1 MGSVRHIDRRNESR
15 NNADL
20 ALLVWGIDS
29 EGERFAQQA
38 HARNISTSGALL
50 TGLQAS
56 LKSGDVIGILY
67 AGRKARFRVVWVRY
81 DRTGEPMQAAVH
93 RIEPDLCPWG
103 RCYPL
108 SSNPQ
113 KSALIPELA
122 QPKPQP
128 GLSATAPTP
137 LA

>member
-93 RIEPDLCPWG
+93 RIEPDLCPW
-103 RCYPL
+103 
-108 SSNPQ
+108 
-113 KSALIPELA
+113 AEV
-122 QPKPQP
+122 
-128 GLSATAPTP
+128 LSAEQQPAEISANP
-137 LA
+137 